1 MVGVVEEVGVL
12 RLWTRIEYM
21 LTYCGHTLTGEPA
34 GFADG
39 LVEECEGKQGGRDYS
54 RTRARPCLVLGAQ
67 YMTSMSVY

>member
-1 MVGVVEEVGVL
+1 MVGVVEEVGVV

-39 LVEECEGKQGGRDYS
+39 LR
-54 RTRARPCLVLGAQ
+54 
-67 YMTSMSVY
+67 SVRGSKEAGITPGHVPGPA